1 MKKAVKKKHDVYG
14 LIETLGNV
22 AASKFDSRQKLKFVA
37 AFMTHRYEMSR
48 DLINTIEYCTN
59 RYKASLRVSPH
70 IDGLTPSAAGAIYRN
85 QFKTDLCVQM
95 VSGFGRQLLST
106 ANMSFAAAVS

>member
-106 ANMSFAAAVS
+106 ANMSFAATGS